1 MHQSLKPAKSLT
13 IHNPMY
19 IALTHELSTDPPI
32 LNNPLYNT
40 PHRFLSPPTTT
51 TTTITIPVTSPPL
64 LLIPL
69 NPPHNKRRPRPSNQ
83 PNLIPR
89 LRRRRPK
96 SQITPPSK
104 KQRPREGIPLK
115 AVLEEPIRFDNHHAR
130 LFVPPLH
137 LVDLGEGADND
148 NVAGIWCAQLT
159 QPAFEPRV
167 ILVMA

>member
-1 MHQSLKPAKSLT
+1 MHQSPKPTKSLA
-13 IHNPMY
+13 IHNTMN
-19 IALTHELSTDPPI
+19 ITLSHKLSTDSPI

-40 PHRFLSPPTTT
+40 PHRLPSLPI
-51 TTTITIPVTSPPL
+51 TITITTTPSTALPFPL
-64 LLIPL
+64 SLAT
-69 NPPHNKRRPRPSNQ
+69 PPHNKRRPRPSNQ